1 MKQARHILIVLLLLT
16 MAGFA
21 RRRDPLTEAE
31 TDQLRDVAM
40 EPGKR
45 VNLYFKFA
53 EARLTTIDELRADP
67 KAADGRGKKIHDLLE
82 DFTAIIDEVNDN
94 IDRYQGWTFSKDD
107 RKEYH
112 KAMKEVIESSEKFD
126 TKLQA
131 LQTAA
136 QTDPQTQKEA
146 PDFRI
151 VLQDA
156 IDVLKSSADMA
167 KDYLNSKPDEPEKK
181 K

>member
-1 MKQARHILIVLLLLT
+1 MKLARNLLIVLLLLA

-45 VNLYFKFA
+45 VSLYFKFA
-53 EARLTTIDELRADP
+53 EARLTAIDQLRADP
-67 KAADGRGKKIHDLLE
+67 KAANGRGQKVHDLLE

-94 IDRYQGWTFSKDD
+94 LDTYSGWTFSKDD

-112 KAMKEVIESSEKFD
+112 KAIKEVIDSSEKFD
-126 TKLQA
+126 TRLKA
-131 LQTAA
+131 LQTAG

-156 IDVLKSSADMA
+156 IDALKSSADMA
-167 KDYLNSKPDEPEKK
+167 KEYLTSKPDEPEKK